1 MKTRLLFIL
10 LSLLLCQ
17 WTIAQQTISSGKL
30 IEYSRFNST
39 IVPSRDVFVWL
50 PTDYSTKERYDV
62 LYMHDGQMLFD
73 ANTTWNKQE
82 WGIDEVVGKLLNE
95 KKIRS
100 CIVVGVA
107 NIPETRYADYFP
119 QKVLRNFPDS
129 VVSGNVS
136 FNADNYLR
144 FLVEEVKPFI
154 DKEYSTN
161 KSVEHTFVMGSS
173 ICLLYTSPSPR
184 DTR

>member
-1 MKTRLLFIL
+1 MKIRLFFLL

-17 WTIAQQTISSGKL
+17 WTIAQQTVSSGKL

-39 IVPSRDVFVWL
+39 IVPSRNVFVWL
-50 PTDYSTKERYDV
+50 PTGYSTRERYDV

-82 WGIDEVVGKLLNE
+82 WGIDEIVGKLLSE
-95 KKIRS
+95 KQMEP
-100 CIVVGVA
+100 CIVVGIA
-107 NIPETRYADYFP
+107 SIPETRYEDYFP
-119 QKVLRNFPDS
+119 QKALNYLPDEQLPEDI
-129 VVSGNVS
+129 S

-154 DKEYSTN
+154 YKEYSTI
-161 KSVEHTFVMGSS
+161 KSV
-173 ICLLYTSPSPR
+173 
-184 DTR
+184 